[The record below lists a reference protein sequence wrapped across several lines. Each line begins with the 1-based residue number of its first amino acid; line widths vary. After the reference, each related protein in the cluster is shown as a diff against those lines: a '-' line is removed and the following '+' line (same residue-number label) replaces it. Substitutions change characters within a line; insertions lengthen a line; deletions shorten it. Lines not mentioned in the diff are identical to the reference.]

1 MQGIGDSGQG
11 WVNMILFV
19 LLTKQVR
26 DSFLRLF
33 CCKSVMRV
41 NEQHATEKTE
51 PNDTAACAKMY
62 THDARLANY
71 GTPCQTHQFI
81 NAVTSTPVNSN

>member
-33 CCKSVMRV
+33 CCNSLMRL
-41 NEQHATEKTE
+41 NEQHPKEKTE
-51 PNDTAACAKMY
+51 LTKDTACTKLY
-62 THDARLANY
+62 THDARVAGY
-71 GTPCQTHQFI
+71 GTPCQKHQFI
-81 NAVTSTPVNSN
+81 NSDHTVTPDQ